1 MKATATTVLK
11 LVQGSKVF
19 LIPTFQR
26 RYTWKKKQWSQLWND
41 LMSEAQVDHPED
53 PDSLHGHFLGS
64 VVLHP
69 ALGPASTLM
78 RHQVIDG
85 QQRLTTILLLLAALR
100 DVRQTAEPEWNP
112 SAIDDQ
118 YLRNPF
124 SDEYPERL
132 VPTKLDREA
141 YRKTVRQGVATGDMG
156 IAYNYFRSE
165 IERVQ
170 LEGKVTLAHLETTL
184 LLHMLIVEIT
194 TKSGDSVNSIFNTLN
209 SKGMDLSAA
218 DLVRNEILHHIG
230 EVEAEVAHDEYWI
243 PMEEALVN
251 PRAKSPDR
259 EFVTFLWAREVALN
273 PKTSRDELFPAF
285 ERRFRDHLAPLHG
298 NRRHEGALSQLKE
311 IYNDH
316 LLFLIIRDPS
326 RAVNDKRVSKPLY
339 SALMA
344 LKEWRSEPATPAAL
358 WILKSA
364 VSGAITQEDA
374 ATAINVLLSYLVK
387 RILHGVPTNQLNRL
401 LTPLASELEASRESG
416 PVAEQM
422 RATLSRQGYYWPSDS
437 QVLASV
443 ASNPIYASAKRYVKF
458 LLSSAERQLPGR
470 ETASLGRS
478 TIEHVMPQ
486 QLSEGWMKQLEMAGV
501 DLDDAEALT
510 HTLGNLTLTENNSGM
525 GNAVFEVKR
534 DEYFKSSALR
544 LNRGLAELDK
554 FLPEQIQ
561 SRSVALA
568 QLILAEF
575 NAQPISSARTFDRHE
590 SGAAVEERLEA
601 LLQSL
606 TVGFWVD
613 EEALVSVL
621 GATSEELRSIANRLD
636 PTLARLIRTASAEIP
651 EWFSARL
658 RADIA
663 AQDASQGPIGVAM
676 PAEDLS
682 EIVAQMNDSGEDAD
696 EYETLPDS
704 ETSSFG

>member
-26 RYTWKKKQWSQLWND
+26 RYTWKKAQWSQLWND
-41 LMSEAQVDHPED
+41 LLAEAQVDHPED

-124 SDEYPERL
+124 SDDYPERL

-141 YRKTVRQGVATGDMG
+141 YRKTVREGVATGDMG

-165 IERVQ
+165 IERVRAD
-170 LEGKVTLAHLETTL
+170 GKVSLAHLETTL

-230 EVEAEVAHDEYWI
+230 DVDAEIAHDKYWI

-285 ERRFRDHLAPLHG
+285 ERRFRDHLAPLSG
-298 NRRHEGALSQLKE
+298 NRRQQGALSQLKE
-311 IYNDH
+311 IYDDH
-316 LLFLIIRDPS
+316 LLFLIIRDPN
-326 RAVNDKRVSKPLY
+326 RAVNDKRISKPLY
-339 SALMA
+339 SSLTA

-374 ATAINVLLSYLVK
+374 AEAITVLLSYLVK

-401 LTPLASELEASRESG
+401 LTPIASELEASRESV

-422 RATLSRQGYYWPSDS
+422 RATLSRQGYYWPTDS

-443 ASNPIYASAKRYVKF
+443 ASNPIYASARRYVKF

-470 ETASLGRS
+470 ETASLAKS

-486 QLSEGWMKQLEMAGV
+486 QLSEAWMKQFAVAGV

-525 GNAVFEVKR
+525 GNASFEEKR
-534 DEYFKSSALR
+534 DDYFRDSALR
-544 LNRGLAELDK
+544 LNRGLADLDQ

-561 SRSVALA
+561 ARSVALA
-568 QLILAEF
+568 ELILSEF
-575 NAQPISSARTFDRHE
+575 NAQPVSSARTFDRHE
-590 SGAAVEERLEA
+590 AGAAVEERLEA

-606 TVGFWVD
+606 PVGYWVD
-613 EEALVSVL
+613 EDALVSVL
-621 GATSEELRSIANRLD
+621 GATTETLRPIANHLD
-636 PTLARLIRTASAEIP
+636 PTLARLIRTVSAEVP
-651 EWFSARL
+651 DWFSEGL

-663 AQDASQGPIGVAM
+663 AQDASQGPTGVPL
-676 PAEDLS
+676 PAEQLG
-682 EIVAQMNDSGEDAD
+682 EIVAEMNDSGEESDEFENLSDA
-696 EYETLPDS
+696 E
-704 ETSSFG
+704 SSAFD

>member
-26 RYTWKKKQWSQLWND
+26 RYTWKKAQWSQLWSD
-41 LMSEAQVDHPED
+41 LLAEAQVGHPED
-53 PDSLHGHFLGS
+53 PDTLHGHFLGS

-132 VPTKLDREA
+132 VPTKLDRQA
-141 YRKTVRQGVATGDMG
+141 YRKTVREGVATGDMG

-165 IERVQ
+165 IERVRI
-170 LEGKVTLAHLETTL
+170 EGNVTLAHLETTL

-230 EVEAEVAHDEYWI
+230 EVEAEDAHDEYWI

-285 ERRFRDHLAPLHG
+285 ERRFRDHLAPLRA
-298 NRRHEGALSQLKE
+298 NLRQEGALSQLRE
-311 IYNDH
+311 IYDDH
-316 LLFLIIRDPS
+316 LLFLTVRDPN

-364 VSGAITQEDA
+364 VAGAITQDDA
-374 ATAINVLLSYLVK
+374 AAAINVLLSYLVK
-387 RILHGVPTNQLNRL
+387 RTLHGVPTNQLNRL
-401 LTPLASELEASRESG
+401 LTPLASELEANRESV

-422 RATLSRQGYYWPSDS
+422 RATLSRQGYYWPTDA

-443 ASNPIYASAKRYVKF
+443 AGNPIYASARRYVKF

-470 ETASLGRS
+470 ETANLGRS

-486 QLSEGWMKQLEMAGV
+486 QLSGGWRRRFGIAGV

-510 HTLGNLTLTENNSGM
+510 HTLGNLTLTENNAGM
-525 GNAVFEVKR
+525 GNAEFETR
-534 DEYFKSSALR
+534 RNEYFRSSAFR
-544 LNRGLAELDK
+544 LNRDLADLAQ
-554 FLPEQIQ
+554 FMPEQIQ
-561 SRSVALA
+561 DRSVALA
-568 QLILAEF
+568 RLILSEF
-575 NAQPISSARTFDRHE
+575 NAQPVSSGSAFDRHE
-590 SGAAVEERLEA
+590 AGAAVEERLEA

-606 TVGFWVD
+606 PVGYWVD

-621 GATSEELRSIANRLD
+621 GATPEALQPIANKLD
-636 PTLARLIRTASAEIP
+636 PTLARLVRTASAAVP
-651 EWFSARL
+651 EWFSIEL
-658 RADIA
+658 RGDIA
-663 AQDASQGPIGVAM
+663 AQDESQGPIGVAI
-676 PAEDLS
+676 PTDDLS
-682 EIVAQMNDSGEDAD
+682 EIVAKMNDSSEDAD
-696 EYETLPDS
+696 EGEESLDPDKAL
-704 ETSSFG
+704 FG